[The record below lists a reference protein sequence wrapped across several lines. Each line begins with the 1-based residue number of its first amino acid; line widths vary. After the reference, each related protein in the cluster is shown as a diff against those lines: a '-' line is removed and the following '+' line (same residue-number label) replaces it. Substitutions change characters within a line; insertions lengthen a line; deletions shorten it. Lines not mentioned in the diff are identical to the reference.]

1 MSGPL
6 DALQKKKKLK
16 EILKESVPV
25 DLDNIVGFDRLTS
38 EVYAEFANVEQVT
51 GVKVSSWWFTFFFF
65 LQWNRMVLKTF
76 QGRCMKGN
84 QVNNHL
90 ARIVHLCIFKLN
102 KGCQKLKTSNL
113 FKISASYAS
122 KKYIP

>member
-1 MSGPL
+1 MIIFEALNVLCFRPEIVKVSGPM

-65 LQWNRMVLKTF
+65 TVESYGTEN
-76 QGRCMKGN
+76 
-84 QVNNHL
+84 
-90 ARIVHLCIFKLN
+90 
-102 KGCQKLKTSNL
+102 
-113 FKISASYAS
+113 ISR
-122 KKYIP
+122 

>member
-51 GVKVSSWWFTFFFF
+51 GVKVSSWWFTSFFF

-90 ARIVHLCIFKLN
+90 ARIVHLCIFKSN
-102 KGCQKLKTSNL
+102 KGYQKLKTSNL